1 MKNKLRKVPYIQTLP
16 QQKDNINFLIT
27 FFYFIA
33 FVFTVLNLGGKY
45 IGIPPRVYLSVFSL
59 TVSFV
64 FIKTLRF
71 TLDKKKA
78 MYFIFFL
85 PLVISNCIVSI
96 DIFNTSIYWFFWL
109 IFLISLFKISDNLY
123 IEQFRALVQHLPYI
137 FLSATVPLYFILF
150 PYLSTSLPT
159 KNSLGIL
166 ASAVVISSLSIA
178 KPNKKIGVL
187 LIGLWILNASDSRS
201 SLFFTLIIIALY
213 HIGHFKIR
221 YIMLYLLLILVGA
234 FYQSELYHYVE
245 EKMLNKEY
253 YATNLNDAISAAQ
266 EERFNLL
273 IEGWKLYQERPFLG
287 FGLKTNY
294 FEGRLSI
301 VEDVYTGVHNGY
313 LETLLETG
321 FFIGFVVFIFVL
333 LTLTKTLKLLIS
345 GYNNVWLYFLIFGF
359 FRAYGESY
367 LYFNI
372 GNIFSILFLFFS
384 LLIISK
390 PYFFMTKEQ

>member
-1 MKNKLRKVPYIQTLP
+1 MKNKLSKVQCIQD
-16 QQKDNINFLIT
+16 QAHRRGGVNFLVI

-45 IGIPPRVYLSVFSL
+45 IGIPPSVYLIVFPL
-59 TVSFV
+59 TVFFI

-71 TLDKKKA
+71 PLAKKKT

-96 DIFNTSIYWFFWL
+96 DFFNTGIYWFFWL
-109 IFLISLFKISDNLY
+109 LFLSSLLKIIDNLHV
-123 IEQFRALVQHLPYI
+123 EQFRALVQHLPYI
-137 FLSATVPLYFILF
+137 FLSAAVPLYFILF

-178 KPNKKIGVL
+178 KSQKKIAVL
-187 LIGLWILNASDSRS
+187 LIGFWILNASESRS
-201 SLFFTLIIIALY
+201 SLFFTLLVIGLY
-213 HIGHFKIR
+213 HIRYFKIR
-221 YIMLYLLLILVGA
+221 YVILYLLLILVGA
-234 FYQSELYHYVE
+234 FYQSELYHFVE
-245 EKMLNKEY
+245 EKMLKKEY
-253 YATNLNDAISAAQ
+253 YATNLNDAIAAAQ

-301 VEDVYTGVHNGY
+301 VEGVYTGVHNGY
-313 LETLLETG
+313 METLLETG
-321 FFIGFVVFIFVL
+321 FFVGFVVLIFVL
-333 LTLTKTLKLLIS
+333 LTLTKTLKLLIL
-345 GYNNVWLYFLIFGF
+345 GYNNVWLYFLVFGF

-384 LLIISK
+384 LLIINK
-390 PYFFMTKEQ
+390 PYLFMTKEQ